1 MSQPEQVALEP
12 VADDGVGASVVGLVL
27 WAVAG
32 VVCFVQR
39 DSLAERGAQWWI
51 WTCGAGLLIGV
62 GLLLFTRR
70 RARAYGEHRA
80 SQQAHGTDGTGRE
93 PGSQ

>member
-1 MSQPEQVALEP
+1 MSDPEQVALEP

-27 WAVAG
+27 WAIAG

-39 DSLAERGAQWWI
+39 DALAQRGAQWWI
-51 WTCGAGLLIGV
+51 WTCGAGLVIGL
-62 GLLLFTRR
+62 GMLLFTRR
-70 RARAYGEHRA
+70 RARADREHRA
-80 SQQAHGTDGTGRE
+80 RQQADGQHGTGRE